1 MSGAFSNK
9 LHPIFVSAV
18 FLGSKN
24 VVRRTLKPCLS
35 LCCFVVLSFAF
46 KRFSTFVFMMVNVEI
61 SVHGCLFRSFCLGCM
76 AIFHNFVVLNT
87 LQSRPIP
94 IMVMVGWDDF
104 L

>member
-18 FLGSKN
+18 FLGSKD
-24 VVRRTLKPCLS
+24 VVRRTLKPCPS

-61 SVHGCLFRSFCLGCM
+61 SVLDCLFSLVLSWLYG
-76 AIFHNFVVLNT
+76 NF
-87 LQSRPIP
+87 S
-94 IMVMVGWDDF
+94 
-104 L
+104 